1 MTAPSVPPPETPVS
15 RETNTTGVVSRETIG
30 FRPVP
35 VEADT
40 PIAAA
45 AAAAVRVLNP
55 RAEDL
60 YPRPAARRIITVAN
74 QKGGVGKTTSTV
86 NLAVGLALHGQRVL
100 VLDLDPQGNASTA
113 LGIDHHADI
122 PSIYDVLIDGDRLD
136 QVVQQVQGF
145 DSLWCAPATLNLA
158 GAEIELVPA
167 VAREYRLRR
176 AIEAFGQEVDYVF
189 IDCPPSL
196 GLLTLNSLVAG
207 AEVLIPIQCE
217 YYALE
222 GLTQLLRTIDL
233 VREHLNGSLS
243 ISTILLTMYDSRTRL
258 ADQVAADV
266 REHFPELVLQTTIP
280 RSVRVSE
287 APGYGQSVITYDP
300 GSRGAMAYVEAAREI
315 AFRGGQRNEAG

>member
-1 MTAPSVPPPETPVS
+1 MTAPSLPPPPSPVS
-15 RETNTTGVVSRETIG
+15 RETNPTDVVSRETIG
-30 FRPVP
+30 LAAVGNH
-35 VEADT
+35 ADT

-55 RAEDL
+55 RAEDHF
-60 YPRPAARRIITVAN
+60 PRPGSRRIVTVAN

-100 VLDLDPQGNASTA
+100 VLDLDPQGNTSTA

-122 PSIYDVLIDGDRLD
+122 PSIYDVLINGDTLD
-136 QVVQQVQGF
+136 EVVQPVVGF

-176 AIEAFGQEVDYVF
+176 AIEAYGQELDYVF

-222 GLTQLLRTIDL
+222 GLTQLLRTIEM
-233 VREHLNGSLS
+233 VKEHLNHELT

-258 ADQVAADV
+258 ADAVAADV
-266 REHFPELVLQTTIP
+266 RQHFTDLVLQTAIP

-315 AFRGGQRNEAG
+315 AYRSGQGGGSA